1 MCEFLPEQPPTHEEV
16 YDGWAFTIPETDA
29 LVLQS
34 GPWWAAWRCQ
44 TTVILCNP
52 ADFGHGIVLAR
63 CPDAESAEELAR
75 AVAKRADRHLVCV
88 EDPASCPIC
97 WEDLHLRQA
106 VMRCC
111 GRGRRHYFHFG
122 CGQHWIEAAQDLGQ
136 TPSCPVCRNQLQ
148 VKKAKLEQLLTG
160 GEDALEEHDLVG
172 EWANECIPSH
182 WEGMSLAEKTGYA
195 AGLAAHAVL
204 GFSQAV
210 HAAVGLAQAK
220 PRLPRVDVLA

>member
-52 ADFGHGIVLAR
+52 ADFGHGIALAR

-75 AVAKRADRHLVCV
+75 AVANRADRHL
-88 EDPASCPIC
+88 AAQ
-97 WEDLHLRQA
+97 L
-106 VMRCC
+106 
-111 GRGRRHYFHFG
+111 RHYFHFG

-195 AGLAAHAVL
+195 AGLAAHAAL

-210 HAAVGLAQAK
+210 HAAMPGEATFAASGST
-220 PRLPRVDVLA
+220 PSE

>member
-1 MCEFLPEQPPTHEEV
+1 MESCWPAVRTRSPPKSWHEPSRREQIGIWTIT
-16 YDGWAFTIPETDA
+16 AFI
-29 LVLQS
+29 
-34 GPWWAAWRCQ
+34 CF
-44 TTVILCNP
+44 
-52 ADFGHGIVLAR
+52 FG
-63 CPDAESAEELAR
+63 
-75 AVAKRADRHLVCV
+75 VCV